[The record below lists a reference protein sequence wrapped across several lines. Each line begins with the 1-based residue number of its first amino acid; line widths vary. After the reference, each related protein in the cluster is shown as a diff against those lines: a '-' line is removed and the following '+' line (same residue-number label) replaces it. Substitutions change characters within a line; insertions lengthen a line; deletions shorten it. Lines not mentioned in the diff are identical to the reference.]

1 MIGLRNP
8 LIHEYVTIDVKKLFS
23 FLDEL
28 DVFRS
33 YAAAIKSALGGV
45 RGR

>member
-1 MIGLRNP
+1 MIGLRNL
-8 LIHEYVTIDVKKLFS
+8 LIHEYATIDTKKLFAL
-23 FLDEL
+23 LDEL